1 MMVVF
6 WGASRGCGTT
16 SNMTAVASYLALG
29 MNHRGICMQPKAG
42 GGDLEQFFCP
52 WDKRSVLREDSTYY
66 ALEGMDYLIWQ
77 EQHHRLDAAAMKESV
92 VPLLE
97 HRLFYLPGGSRE
109 KPGLYPAQTG
119 ELQWRI
125 LNRMEE
131 FAELVFI
138 DVGSERDAFAY
149 SLLQRADVVVVNF
162 QGEQKEL
169 EDFFC
174 SQFPCRGRVL
184 YLLANYS
191 SDQVYNCD
199 NLQRIYRMDR
209 NTICNIPN
217 NPHFAQAC
225 MRGKVEHYMK
235 TCCRT
240 RGNTQRN
247 AQFFAQLRHVA
258 GLILEAGAYD

>member
-1 MMVVF
+1 M
-6 WGASRGCGTT
+6 
-16 SNMTAVASYLALG
+16 
-29 MNHRGICMQPKAG
+29 
-42 GGDLEQFFCP
+42 
-52 WDKRSVLREDSTYY
+52 LREDSTYY

-77 EQHHRLDAAAMKESV
+77 EQHHRLDATAMKESV
-92 VPLLE
+92 VPVLE

-125 LNRMEE
+125 MTRLEE

-138 DVGSERDAFAY
+138 DVGSERDTFTF

-162 QGEQKEL
+162 SGEQKEL
-169 EDFFC
+169 EKFFG
-174 SQFPCRGRVL
+174 SQFPCRGQVL

-191 SDQVYNCD
+191 SDQIYNCE
-199 NLQRIYRMDR
+199 NLQRIYRMDPR
-209 NTICNIPN
+209 TICSIPN

-225 MRGKVEHYMK
+225 MHGKVDHYMK
-235 TCCRT
+235 NCCHS
-240 RGNTQRN
+240 RGASQRN
-247 AQFFAQLRHVA
+247 AQFITQLRHVA